1 MVIFWKKIGGE
12 EMISEEQ
19 RAHEFA
25 LEIAKMRFEVDY
37 RNSILNENPMQNVE
51 TQELFDVYTAAYN
64 LMLENGKH

>member
-1 MVIFWKKIGGE
+1 
-12 EMISEEQ
+12 MISEEQ